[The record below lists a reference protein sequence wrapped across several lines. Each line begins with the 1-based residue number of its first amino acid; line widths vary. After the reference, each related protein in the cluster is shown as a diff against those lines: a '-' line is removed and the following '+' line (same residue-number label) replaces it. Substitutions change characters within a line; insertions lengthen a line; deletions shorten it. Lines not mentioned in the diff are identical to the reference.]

1 VDPRRTPAAGRAI
14 FTLAALIV
22 FFFFSWL
29 GLQPPAPRAGEV
41 PANQFSG
48 TRARAILQ
56 QLVGNGAPHPTG
68 STANDVVREHIM
80 ALLTQYGYA
89 PEIHPGFS
97 CDEYG
102 SCAYVNNIVAR
113 IDGREPDDA
122 VVLACHYDSVAAG
135 PGATDDGAGVAAV
148 LEIARALKQQPQPLH
163 SIILLV
169 DDGEEAG
176 LLGARVF
183 TDQDSWEKNVRA
195 AVNLDAR
202 GTSGVSWMY
211 ETGTANEWIVGLL
224 ARTVPRP
231 SANSVT
237 YTVYKLMPNDTDFT
251 VFKSAGIQGANF
263 ANIAEVVHY
272 HTPLDN
278 FDNSDPRTLE
288 DDGMNAFPLVLA
300 LANGNLQSVAV
311 SEAVYFELFGR
322 RVARWPAR
330 LAPLVAWITLI
341 LIGFESAWLLRV
353 KAMSAANF
361 GWALLIWPL
370 TVLVTGILGEIIR
383 DILRVSGPLPV
394 LWVAY
399 PLPAKIAF
407 GALGVAVAIIT
418 ALALGHRTGF
428 CGAWAGIWIWW
439 AVIGVLV
446 ASVSPGLSYVFSVPC
461 VAAALTG
468 ILHAWRHD
476 EPGWA
481 ASLSAIAPVLSAAL
495 VGLPLVLVLYTALGT
510 VALAGLAILVALIM
524 TTMAPLFAAIEEP
537 AGLLRLSLRGIP
549 VGVMLLALLAAYIV
563 PVFSAQAPE
572 RLNYKYW
579 LDADSGKAEWVVEPD
594 SGKIPD
600 AIRLA
605 ANFQRKPRDVFPWS
619 AAASYQTPAPKL
631 DLAAPTFTI
640 LQSSVTGD
648 THYYTAL
655 LRSERGAPASSVLF
669 PPAAGIN
676 SVRIEGLP
684 VEPETP
690 AVRKYF
696 NGWWLYDCV
705 TMPAQGV
712 EIAFRLPVGKP
723 VEVWVADRSY
733 GLPAEGAFLLKAR
746 PLAATPS
753 DEGDLTVITR
763 RVELLP

>member
-1 VDPRRTPAAGRAI
+1 MDPRRTPAAGRVI
-14 FTLAALIV
+14 ITLAALMV
-22 FFFFSWL
+22 LLFLSWL
-29 GLQPPAPRAGEV
+29 GLQPPAPGPAGV

-48 TRARAILQ
+48 IRARVILQ
-56 QLVGNGAPHPTG
+56 QLVGSGTPHPTG
-68 STANDVVREHIM
+68 STANDVMREHVM

-102 SCAYVNNIVAR
+102 SCAYVNNVLAR
-113 IDGREPDDA
+113 INGREPDEA
-122 VVLACHYDSVAAG
+122 VLLSCHYDSVAAG
-135 PGATDDGAGVAAV
+135 PGATDDGVGVATV

-183 TDQDSWEKNVRA
+183 TDQDAWEKDVRA
-195 AVNLDAR
+195 GVNIDAR

-211 ETGTANEWIVGLL
+211 ETGTANEWIVSLL

-237 YTVYKLMPNDTDFT
+237 YTVYKQMPNDTDFT
-251 VFKSAGIQGANF
+251 VFKTAGIQGANF

-278 FDNSDPRTLE
+278 FENSDPRTLE
-288 DDGMNAFPLVLA
+288 DDGVNALPLVLT
-300 LANGNLQSVAV
+300 LANGNL
-311 SEAVYFELFGR
+311 EPPKETEEVYFDLFGR

-330 LAPLVAWITLI
+330 LAPLAAWITLI
-341 LIGFESAWLLRV
+341 LIGLESAWLLHV
-353 KAMSAANF
+353 KAMSPANL

-370 TVLVTGILGEIIR
+370 TVLTAGILGEIIR
-383 DILRVSGPLPV
+383 DILRLSGPLPV

-407 GALGVAVAIIT
+407 GALGVAVAIIMGLAFSQRT
-418 ALALGHRTGF
+418 AF
-428 CGAWAGIWIWW
+428 CGVWAGIWIWW
-439 AVIGVLV
+439 AVLGVLV

-461 VAAALTG
+461 GVAALTG
-468 ILHAWRHD
+468 IIHAWRHD
-476 EPGWA
+476 EPGWG
-481 ASLSAIAPVLSAAL
+481 ASLAAIAPILSAAL

-510 VALAGLAILVALIM
+510 ATLAGVAILVALIM
-524 TTMAPLFAAIEEP
+524 TTVAPLLTAIEES

-549 VGVMLLALLAAYIV
+549 IAVMLLALLAAYVV

-579 LDADSGKAEWVVEPD
+579 LDADSGKAEWIVEPD
-594 SGKIPD
+594 SGKLPD

-605 ANFQRKPRDVFPWS
+605 ANFQRKPRGVFPWS
-619 AAASYQTPAPKL
+619 TAATYQTDAPKL

-640 LQSSVTGD
+640 LQSSVAGEQ
-648 THYYTAL
+648 HYYTAL

-669 PPAAGIN
+669 PPAADIN
-676 SVRIEGLP
+676 SVRMEGWPL
-684 VEPETP
+684 ETETP
-690 AVRKYF
+690 AVRRYF
-696 NGWWLYDCV
+696 NGWWFYDCV

-723 VEVWVADRSY
+723 VEVWVTDRSY